1 MAEVDARI
9 RVYFLNASFKN
20 TNKVMLCLL
29 QGDRLVDKEQKA
41 KDDAMA
47 KRVDIISRLA
57 FPSVFIIFCI
67 VFSIVCI
74 FSPDEAFIG

>member
-1 MAEVDARI
+1 MVIKTEKA
-9 RVYFLNASFKN
+9 FKADSCSYN
-20 TNKVMLCLL
+20 VHIF
-29 QGDRLVDKEQKA
+29 QADRLVDKEQKA

-67 VFSIVCI
+67 VFPSCVY
-74 FSPDEAFIG
+74 SHQMKHL